1 MPENLYW
8 FFKYSC
14 RSVRVAAVFKCLGNF
29 VMSDQTD
36 NAMDPNSL
44 YREENFTDQK
54 LGAIRKL
61 IPVNSD
67 GSDDKDREVMFFGSA
82 QVMTPMGALPLNFA
96 LEGSTIGVAA
106 EDFAGKAAIAVE
118 EAAKEL
124 ENMRRE
130 QASQIVVPGQG
141 GGMGGPGQGG
151 IIT

>member
-1 MPENLYW
+1 
-8 FFKYSC
+8 
-14 RSVRVAAVFKCLGNF
+14 
-29 VMSDQTD
+29 MSDQTD

-96 LEGSTIGVAA
+96 LEGSTIGAAA
-106 EDFAGKAAIAVE
+106 EDFAGKAAIILHLKGPRLEPQQKILQVRQLSQLKRLQKSLKICAESRLLRLWFQVKAE
-118 EAAKEL
+118 EWEDLDKAE
-124 ENMRRE
+124 
-130 QASQIVVPGQG
+130 
-141 GGMGGPGQGG
+141 
-151 IIT
+151 

>member
-1 MPENLYW
+1 
-8 FFKYSC
+8 
-14 RSVRVAAVFKCLGNF
+14 
-29 VMSDQTD
+29 MSDQTD

-67 GSDDKDREVMFFGSA
+67 GSDDKDRDVMFYGSA

-96 LEGSTIGVAA
+96 LEGSTIGAAA

-130 QASQIVVPGQG
+130 QASQLVVPGQG

>member
-1 MPENLYW
+1 
-8 FFKYSC
+8 
-14 RSVRVAAVFKCLGNF
+14 
-29 VMSDQTD
+29 MSDQTD

-67 GSDDKDREVMFFGSA
+67 GSDDKDRDVMFYGSA
-82 QVMTPMGALPLNFA
+82 QVMTPMGALPLDFA
-96 LEGSTIGVAA
+96 LEGSTIGAAA

>member
-1 MPENLYW
+1 
-8 FFKYSC
+8 
-14 RSVRVAAVFKCLGNF
+14 
-29 VMSDQTD
+29 MSDQTD

-54 LGAIRKL
+54 LGAIRRL

-96 LEGSTIGVAA
+96 LEGSTIGAAA

-141 GGMGGPGQGG
+141 GGMGGPGQCG

>member
-1 MPENLYW
+1 
-8 FFKYSC
+8 
-14 RSVRVAAVFKCLGNF
+14 
-29 VMSDQTD
+29 MSDQTD

-67 GSDDKDREVMFFGSA
+67 GSDDKDRDVMFYGSA

-96 LEGSTIGVAA
+96 LEGSTIGAAA

>member
-1 MPENLYW
+1 
-8 FFKYSC
+8 
-14 RSVRVAAVFKCLGNF
+14 
-29 VMSDQTD
+29 MSDQTD

-54 LGAIRKL
+54 LGAIRRL

-67 GSDDKDREVMFFGSA
+67 GSDDKDREVIFFGSA

-96 LEGSTIGVAA
+96 LEGSTIGAAA

>member
-1 MPENLYW
+1 
-8 FFKYSC
+8 
-14 RSVRVAAVFKCLGNF
+14 
-29 VMSDQTD
+29 MSDQTD

-67 GSDDKDREVMFFGSA
+67 GSDDKDRDVMFYGSA
-82 QVMTPMGALPLNFA
+82 QIMTPMGALPLNFA
-96 LEGSTIGVAA
+96 LEGSTIGAAA

>member
-1 MPENLYW
+1 
-8 FFKYSC
+8 
-14 RSVRVAAVFKCLGNF
+14 
-29 VMSDQTD
+29 MSDQTD

-96 LEGSTIGVAA
+96 LEGSTIGAAA

-141 GGMGGPGQGG
+141 GGMGGPGQCG

>member
-1 MPENLYW
+1 
-8 FFKYSC
+8 
-14 RSVRVAAVFKCLGNF
+14 
-29 VMSDQTD
+29 MSDQTD

-54 LGAIRKL
+54 LRAIRKL

-67 GSDDKDREVMFFGSA
+67 GSDDKDRDVMFYGSA

-96 LEGSTIGVAA
+96 LEGSTIGAAA